1 MEVNDMAMDFN
12 NITSTSAAPAQTQ
25 PAPAPAPAPAQH
37 SAPSANQ
44 AEAVA
49 AAAAAQNAIS
59 LHTQVAIEGGDGKE
73 NTDGKDKN
81 GLTMAQKIDAALAEA
96 NKKAVSGKTTAQFK
110 YHEKTKRISIKI
122 MDKETHEVIREI
134 PPEETLDMIS
144 KIWELAG
151 LMVDE
156 RG

>member
-1 MEVNDMAMDFN
+1 MAMDFN

-25 PAPAPAPAPAQH
+25 QAPAPAPAQH

-44 AEAVA
+44 AEAA

>member
-1 MEVNDMAMDFN
+1 MAMDFN
-12 NITSTSAAPAQTQ
+12 NISSASAPSVAPAQTQ
-25 PAPAPAPAPAQH
+25 PAPAPVPAQH
-37 SAPSANQ
+37 SAPSVSQN
-44 AEAVA
+44 EAA